1 MKFFVVVNHTH
12 LLLVDAE
19 TNGGAEHKLLDR
31 FHYYINQ
38 CQAFKL
44 DETKVLFEMFPDVQ
58 TSSMYQLEQQ
68 NLSAEY
74 QYCLNKIK
82 EYENRANVLKQ
93 KIGI

>member
-1 MKFFVVVNHTH
+1 MKFFVVVNNTH

-19 TNGGAEHKLLDR
+19 TNGGAEHNLLDK

-44 DETKVLFEMFPDVQ
+44 DETAIMFEMFPDVQ
-58 TSSMYQLEQQ
+58 TCSMYQLEQFEM
-68 NLSAEY
+68 SAEY

-82 EYENRANVLKQ
+82 EYENRANVLKK